1 MERPFFGN
9 SIYPTACFA
18 AGQVFVARL
27 HMRKFHEKKN
37 GKLAFAATV
46 ELPPEFVES
55 ENPECQSLFARLFNN
70 SQLIDMVVVSAS
82 SKVCGAEDLHL
93 IGIPELADNI
103 ISLMSKNGPTGE
115 IKAAFKKRLRFE
127 FNQ

>member
-1 MERPFFGN
+1 MQKDFVSE
-9 SIYPTACFA
+9 SIAQELLSGKSRCS
-18 AGQVFVARL
+18 FVWLGKRL
-27 HMRKFHEKKN
+27 AQIILV
-37 GKLAFAATV
+37 GG
-46 ELPPEFVES
+46 S
-55 ENPECQSLFARLFNN
+55 DRLFGKGATMPD
-70 SQLIDMVVVSAS
+70 LFVVVEGFEAVLLAELGSAS